1 VLHIHHH
8 DESIQFIKTVITV
21 HLFLSFLPANTQTG
35 MMLTRT
41 RPAVGMSLTPQHL
54 GASSHNLVSRPMVSV
69 RAHRRHMKVL
79 AGAEAEGKKTLKGKV
94 EALVTPFSN
103 PEANKKM
110 LSLATAQMLCSVA
123 TLIHDTYLPVYM
135 SDVLHMSNSKIGNLQ
150 AIAQFLSKASGSVS
164 GVFADILSP
173 ARMVIFG
180 TLLTTINKPMFAASG
195 VVYSTFG
202 AVACLYWI
210 TFGKIFD
217 RMSKGIREAPSKA
230 LIGELASQSGE
241 SAAAAFSLRQS
252 MATFG
257 ALFGAAVAAT
267 AYKLSGQ
274 NYVMTFSMAAV
285 PAMIALSLV
294 VFAFGSVSKD
304 TVDDAKEDTTS
315 AEGSA
320 GDEVQLTFV
329 QKAKAVLGAFQPAYW
344 QALVIV
350 GILYFARFD
359 ASFVT
364 LRAKTV
370 MDKASLPV
378 LTSIMMLTQAVLAT
392 PMGLKAKESVQSRN
406 LVIVL
411 GIAVLIGA
419 NASFAF
425 IPSFTGMALGA
436 LLIGV
441 HMAMTHG
448 VTIGMLSSY
457 IPQTTI
463 PGLGKITGTAW
474 SFTDML
480 LGIILAYSN
489 SLAGFL
495 ADKTAQQGL
504 GNIGCFFGG
513 ATACVLSII
522 AVIVFSTFGSIGRE
536 DLINQQPK
544 KTA

>member
-1 VLHIHHH
+1 MNHYCNSSHL
-8 DESIQFIKTVITV
+8 IQRQRV
-21 HLFLSFLPANTQTG
+21 
-35 MMLTRT
+35 
-41 RPAVGMSLTPQHL
+41 AVGTRYLSRRRVVDCAAAADQSSSSPPPPQ
-54 GASSHNLVSRPMVSV
+54 GM
-69 RAHRRHMKVL
+69 
-79 AGAEAEGKKTLKGKV
+79 AGKLK
-94 EALVTPFSN
+94 ALVTPFSN
-103 PEANKKM
+103 PEANAKM

-164 GVFADILSP
+164 GIFADILSP

-195 VVYSTFG
+195 LVYSTFG
-202 AVACLYWI
+202 AIACLYWI

-267 AYKLSGQ
+267 AYKFSGQ
-274 NYVMTFSMAAV
+274 NYVMTFAMAAV
-285 PAMIALSLV
+285 PAVVALSLV
-294 VFAFGSVSKD
+294 IYAFGSIPDASAAAASADGGDKAKKD
-304 TVDDAKEDTTS
+304 MADGEEDII
-315 AEGSA
+315 E
-320 GDEVQLTFV
+320 LTFF

-344 QALVIV
+344 QALIIV

-392 PMGLKAKESVQSRN
+392 PMGLKAKESVKSRN
-406 LVIVL
+406 TVIVL

-425 IPSFTGMALGA
+425 IPSFSGMALGA

-522 AVIVFSTFGSIGRE
+522 AVIIFSTFGSIGKE
-536 DLINQQPK
+536 QDSTGVK
-544 KTA
+544 KAT

>member
-1 VLHIHHH
+1 MIASYQMALNVDRVSLHPV
-8 DESIQFIKTVITV
+8 SWRSGGKP
-21 HLFLSFLPANTQTG
+21 LLQTSHIPV
-35 MMLTRT
+35 R
-41 RPAVGMSLTPQHL
+41 VGQQRGRISLYATCSST
-54 GASSHNLVSRPMVSV
+54 ASVTAAASDDVPKQSV
-69 RAHRRHMKVL
+69 GDKV
-79 AGAEAEGKKTLKGKV
+79 KQ
-94 EALVTPFSN
+94 LVTPFSD
-103 PEANKKM
+103 PSANAKM

-164 GVFADILSP
+164 GILADLLSP
-173 ARMVIFG
+173 AKMVVFG

-195 VVYSTFG
+195 AIYASFG
-202 AVACLYWI
+202 AMACLYWI

-230 LIGELASQSGE
+230 LIGELAAQSGE
-241 SAAAAFSLRQS
+241 SAAGAFSLRQS

-257 ALFGAAVAAT
+257 ALVGAAAAAA

-274 NYVMTFSMAAV
+274 NYVATFAIAAL
-285 PAMIALSLV
+285 PAILALSLV
-294 VFAFGSVSKD
+294 VYAFGGSPA
-304 TVDDAKEDTTS
+304 DASEKAGSRKEAS
-315 AEGSA
+315 E
-320 GDEVQLTFV
+320 GDEDQVQLTFFE
-329 QKAKAVLGAFQPAYW
+329 KAKAVLTAFQPAYW
-344 QALVIV
+344 QALIV
-350 GILYFARFD
+350 VAVLYFARFD

-364 LRAKTV
+364 LRAKSV

-378 LTSIMMLTQAVLAT
+378 LTSVIMLTQAVLAT
-392 PMGLKAKESVQSRN
+392 PMGMKAKESVKSRN
-406 LVIVL
+406 TVIAL
-411 GIAVLIGA
+411 GTAVLIGA

-425 IPSFTGMALGA
+425 LPSFQGMVLGA
-436 LLIGV
+436 FFIGV

-448 VTIGMLSSY
+448 VTIGMLSAY
-457 IPQTTI
+457 IPNKTI
-463 PGLGKITGTAW
+463 PGLGKISGTAW

-513 ATACVLSII
+513 ATACVLSIV
-522 AVIVFSTFGSIGRE
+522 ALTVFSTFGSLSKEELVI
-536 DLINQQPK
+536 QK
-544 KTA
+544 KKSA

>member
-1 VLHIHHH
+1 MNV
-8 DESIQFIKTVITV
+8 SQSVGVGRTGTMARV
-21 HLFLSFLPANTQTG
+21 HGFT
-35 MMLTRT
+35 
-41 RPAVGMSLTPQHL
+41 
-54 GASSHNLVSRPMVSV
+54 
-69 RAHRRHMKVL
+69 HMKPVKKVRVTIPRDNGSSL
-79 AGAEAEGKKTLKGKV
+79 VCMAGSGPVVHSASATSTREKLR
-94 EALVTPFSN
+94 ALVTPFSN

-110 LSLATAQMLCSVA
+110 LALATAQMLCSVA

-202 AVACLYWI
+202 AIACLYWI

-267 AYKLSGQ
+267 AYKVSGQ
-274 NYVMTFSMAAV
+274 NYVATFAMAAV
-285 PAMIALSLV
+285 PAVIALSLV
-294 VFAFGSVSKD
+294 LFAFGSIKQVEDIPKD
-304 TVDDAKEDTTS
+304 GEDTS
-315 AEGSA
+315 SRSESS
-320 GDEVQLTFV
+320 DPDSNNEVQLTFI

-392 PMGLKAKESVQSRN
+392 PMGLKAKESVRSRN
-406 LVIVL
+406 MVIML

-495 ADKTAQQGL
+495 ADKTAQQGM

-522 AVIVFSTFGSIGRE
+522 AVMVFSTFGSIGRE
-536 DLINQQPK
+536 DLINQPK
-544 KTA
+544 KTT

>member
-1 VLHIHHH
+1 
-8 DESIQFIKTVITV
+8 
-21 HLFLSFLPANTQTG
+21 
-35 MMLTRT
+35 
-41 RPAVGMSLTPQHL
+41 
-54 GASSHNLVSRPMVSV
+54 
-69 RAHRRHMKVL
+69 
-79 AGAEAEGKKTLKGKV
+79 
-94 EALVTPFSN
+94 
-103 PEANKKM
+103 
-110 LSLATAQMLCSVA
+110 
-123 TLIHDTYLPVYM
+123 
-135 SDVLHMSNSKIGNLQ
+135 
-150 AIAQFLSKASGSVS
+150 
-164 GVFADILSP
+164 
-173 ARMVIFG
+173 
-180 TLLTTINKPMFAASG
+180 
-195 VVYSTFG
+195 
-202 AVACLYWI
+202 
-210 TFGKIFD
+210 
-217 RMSKGIREAPSKA
+217 
-230 LIGELASQSGE
+230 
-241 SAAAAFSLRQS
+241 
-252 MATFG
+252 
-257 ALFGAAVAAT
+257 
-267 AYKLSGQ
+267 
-274 NYVMTFSMAAV
+274 
-285 PAMIALSLV
+285 
-294 VFAFGSVSKD
+294 
-304 TVDDAKEDTTS
+304 
-315 AEGSA
+315 
-320 GDEVQLTFV
+320 
-329 QKAKAVLGAFQPAYW
+329 
-344 QALVIV
+344 
-350 GILYFARFD
+350 
-359 ASFVT
+359 
-364 LRAKTV
+364 

-406 LVIVL
+406 LVIIL

-536 DLINQQPK
+536 DLINQPPK